1 MNVWKGSVGV
11 IQPFMKK
18 CFGGLNKESVELF
31 EEDGSD
37 WDDPAGSDPDNT
49 WRQKN
54 FAKKYEAKYAKL
66 WNYQNLKIR
75 QGKKEWIAEFWSV

>member
-1 MNVWKGSVGV
+1 MSEKGSVGV

-37 WDDPAGSDPDNT
+37 
-49 WRQKN
+49 
-54 FAKKYEAKYAKL
+54 
-66 WNYQNLKIR
+66 
-75 QGKKEWIAEFWSV
+75 